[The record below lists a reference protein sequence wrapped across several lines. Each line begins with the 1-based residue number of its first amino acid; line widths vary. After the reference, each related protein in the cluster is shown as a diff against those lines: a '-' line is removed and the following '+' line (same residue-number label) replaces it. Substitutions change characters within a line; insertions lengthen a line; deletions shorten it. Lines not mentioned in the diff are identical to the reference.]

1 MAHVL
6 DAFALTAYFEKEP
19 GYEQVQEL
27 LTEAASGNRKLFLS
41 TVNWGEVHYVTHRN
55 YGLEQANRIAQVI
68 GTFPIEIVDADLE
81 IAKQAALFKV
91 AHRLSYADCFAAALA
106 KVKKSTLVTGDK
118 EFKPLEDQIKI
129 AWLR

>member
-19 GYEQVQEL
+19 GYEKVQEL
-27 LTEAASGNRKLFLS
+27 LTEAASSNRKLFLS

-55 YGLEQANRIAQVI
+55 YGLEQANKIAQVI
-68 GTFPIEIVDADLE
+68 GTFPIEIVDAGLE

-118 EFKPLEDQIKI
+118 EFKPLEGEIKVS
-129 AWLR
+129 WL

>member
-19 GYEQVQEL
+19 GYEKVQEL
-27 LTEAASGNRKLFLS
+27 LTAAASDNRKLFLS
-41 TVNWGEVHYVTHRN
+41 TVNWGEVHYVTHRT
-55 YGLEQANRIAQVI
+55 YGIEQVNKIANVI
-68 GTFPIEIVDADLE
+68 GTFPIEIVDVDLE
-81 IAKQAALFKV
+81 ITKQAALFKV

-118 EFKPLEDQIKI
+118 EFKPLEGEIKVS
-129 AWLR
+129 WL